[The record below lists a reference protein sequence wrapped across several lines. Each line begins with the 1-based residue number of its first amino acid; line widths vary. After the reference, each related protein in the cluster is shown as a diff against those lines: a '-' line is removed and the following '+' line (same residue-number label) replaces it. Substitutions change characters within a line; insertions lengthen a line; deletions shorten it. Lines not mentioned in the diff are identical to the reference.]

1 MGNLTVNLLFAAI
14 FAGFAWNSLPR
25 GWRFFRVGWL
35 AMRVNADK
43 AKHDFDVEQDRDL
56 QHGSNF
62 LIAGTAWLLGGI
74 ISAGVAIV
82 FVIFAILN
90 VGIFNFIS

>member
-25 GWRFFRVGWL
+25 GWRFFKVGWL

-43 AKHDFDVEQDRDL
+43 AKHDFDVEQHRDL
-56 QHGSNF
+56 QQGSNF